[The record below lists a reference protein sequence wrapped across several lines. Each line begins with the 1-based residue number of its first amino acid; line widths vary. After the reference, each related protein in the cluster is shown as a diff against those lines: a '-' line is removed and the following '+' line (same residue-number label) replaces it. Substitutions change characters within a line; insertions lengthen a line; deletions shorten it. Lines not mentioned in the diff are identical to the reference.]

1 VPGLLYATSPGVRFI
16 LTNSPTAKWITK
28 GMPNM
33 PLQIYNT
40 LTRQKEEFEPG
51 IPGYAGIYACGPTVY
66 SDPHLGH
73 ARGPI
78 VYDVLRRWLKHQGY
92 RVRFVSN
99 VTDVGHLTDDADEG
113 EDKILKR
120 AKLERLEPMEIA
132 EKYMWSYFDEMAA
145 LNVSRPDITP
155 RAAGHIPEQIEL
167 IEELIQL
174 GHAYEAG
181 GSVYFRVKSWPE
193 FGKLSNRDVEDQEA
207 GARVE
212 VREEKEDPR
221 DFALWKKA
229 GPQHIM
235 RWKSSWSEGFP
246 GWHIE
251 CSAMSL
257 KYLGDGFDLHAGGVD
272 LQFPHHEAEI
282 AQAEAAGHPFAR
294 YWIHH
299 YHVLLNG
306 QKMAKSTGNL
316 VSLAELRQKYEPMF
330 VRFYLLNSHY
340 RSVLDFTD
348 EGLEAARNGY
358 SRLLN
363 AYREVR
369 RQALS
374 APAGKHPA
382 LEKAIDRLESDFAD
396 AINDDLNTPQAIAA
410 FFNFVTELNKALG
423 DAGKESLQRA
433 EKAFAELGEGVL
445 GLFPARVLQNRLG
458 GALLDGLV
466 QLLLDIR
473 EQERHN
479 RNFAI
484 SDQIRNRL
492 AELGVQVEDT
502 KVGAKW
508 KAEV

>member
-1 VPGLLYATSPGVRFI
+1 
-16 LTNSPTAKWITK
+16 
-28 GMPNM
+28 M
-33 PLQIYNT
+33 PLQLYNT
-40 LTRQKEEFEPG
+40 LTRQKEEFVAG
-51 IPGYAGIYACGPTVY
+51 TPGYVGIYVCGPTVY
-66 SDPHLGH
+66 ADPHLGH

-78 VYDVLRRWLKHQGY
+78 VYDVLQRWLRHQGY
-92 RVRFVSN
+92 KVRFVSN

-113 EDKILKR
+113 EDKILRR
-120 AKLERLEPMEIA
+120 AKLERVEPMEIA
-132 EKYMWSYFDEMAA
+132 EKYMWSYFDEMIA
-145 LNVSRPDITP
+145 LNVLRSDITP

-167 IEELIQL
+167 TEELIER
-174 GHAYEAG
+174 GHAYEAE

-229 GPQHIM
+229 EPEHIM
-235 RWKSSWSEGFP
+235 RWNSPWGEGFP

-257 KYLGDGFDLHAGGVD
+257 KYLGDGFDIHAGGID

-294 YWIHH
+294 YWMHH

-316 VSLAELRQKYEPMF
+316 VSLAELRQKQEPMF

-348 EGLEAARNGY
+348 EGLEAAKNGY
-358 SRLLN
+358 LRLLN
-363 AYREVR
+363 AYRELR
-369 RQALS
+369 RRVET
-374 APAGKHPA
+374 APVGKHPA
-382 LEKAIDRLESDFAD
+382 LEKAIDTLESDFAE
-396 AINDDLNTPQAIAA
+396 AINDDLNTAQAIAA
-410 FFNFVTELNKALG
+410 FFNFVTELNKALSDG
-423 DAGKESLQRA
+423 AGKESLQRA
-433 EKAFAELGEGVL
+433 EEVFADLGEGVL
-445 GLFPARVLQNRLG
+445 GLFPARVLESQLG

-466 QLLLDIR
+466 KLLLDIR
-473 EQERHN
+473 EQERRN
-479 RNFAI
+479 RNFAT
-484 SDQIRNRL
+484 SDQIRQRL
-492 AELGVQVEDT
+492 TELGVQVEDT
-502 KVGAKW
+502 RDGAKW
-508 KAEV
+508 KVGV